1 MSLVGLFAKMVNV
14 YSPGNHQKIIG
25 FLMISGGIEVAVN
38 YFRANFYYRFLT
50 ESSILMPL

>member
-14 YSPGNHQKIIG
+14 YSPENHQKIIG
-25 FLMISGGIEVAVN
+25 FQMISGGIEVAVN
-38 YFRANFYYRFLT
+38 YFRANYRFLT